1 MFSSHSV
8 IRRYTPPT
16 CTLEILAKTSP
27 LSRWAGRTLL
37 KELRFKLSFDDPRII
52 QERAVEISGDREQLE
67 MLCDTVTTYV
77 KNFLQQS
84 VEQLSL
90 TIKIQSSTDS
100 NNHNSNQNSTDIRA
114 REAIDSTSQLNNKDL
129 VVKSCGML
137 NHELF
142 FGSLASPTSAP
153 KVKLSATQ
161 LFDLATVLDRYRT
174 EIEAVPN
181 LNTGDVFLDNSAS
194 RKLGIPIWASAAAIL
209 LVAVGLTSTKL
220 DIFSQ
225 KSSQTNNS
233 IASNSEVNN
242 STTPE
247 IVAPQPSQNAPV
259 PSPKVPETLASAER
273 LPPPPPVD
281 LPKPPPPNI
290 PDFSKYPL
298 PSAGFDIAKLSPPNI
313 PNAPNSVNKQPSLPT
328 PVLGEKVN
336 NNGNSETI
344 QLPELPTLAPQS
356 PKANSDRAALTESDR
371 NEGTNDSNVSDVESK
386 LSKESARIKLTAANS
401 NPEKTLDR
409 LPQLGEI
416 KDYFQKRWQPP
427 KELTQAIEYR
437 LMLNDNGSIKSI
449 IPLGKTAEIYIDRTN
464 IPLMGESFISPF
476 QKQAT
481 PIVRLIFS
489 PDGTVKT
496 FQE

>member
-52 QERAVEISGDREQLE
+52 QERAVVILGNREQLE
-67 MLCDTVTTYV
+67 MLCDTVNNYV
-77 KNFLQQS
+77 KDFLQRS
-84 VEQLSL
+84 SDRLSF
-90 TIKIQSSTDS
+90 TTKQSSLDL
-100 NNHNSNQNSTDIRA
+100 NNHNSDGNSNEIKVKETIY
-114 REAIDSTSQLNNKDL
+114 STSQLKNDDCML
-129 VVKSCGML
+129 RSLGML

-142 FGSLASPTSAP
+142 FGSLASETSVP
-153 KVKLSATQ
+153 KIELSATQ
-161 LFDLATVLDRYRT
+161 LFDLANVLDRYRT

-181 LNTGDVFLDNSAS
+181 LNTGDVFLNNSNS
-194 RKLGIPIWASAAAIL
+194 RKLGIPIWASAAAVL

-220 DIFSQ
+220 GIFSQ
-225 KSSQTNNS
+225 KSSQTNSS
-233 IASNSEVNN
+233 IASNSEAHD
-242 STTPE
+242 SATSPE
-247 IVAPQPSQNAPV
+247 IVAPQPSNNTSI

-290 PDFSKYPL
+290 PDFSKYPI
-298 PSAGFDIAKLSPPNI
+298 PPAGFDLAKLSPPNL
-313 PNAPNSVNKQPSLPT
+313 PAAPNSVNRQPSLQSPISE
-328 PVLGEKVN
+328 EKRSLASGSN
-336 NNGNSETI
+336 SSNSETI
-344 QLPELPTLAPQS
+344 QLPTLPSLVPQS
-356 PKANSDRAALTESDR
+356 PESNRDNQGLNLPNASDLESKSSKNSD
-371 NEGTNDSNVSDVESK
+371 
-386 LSKESARIKLTAANS
+386 RIKLTAANT
-401 NPEKTLDR
+401 NPEKAIDR
-409 LPQLGEI
+409 LPQLVEI

-427 KELTQAIEYR
+427 KELTQALEYR
-437 LMLNDNGSIKSI
+437 LMLNNNGSIKSI

-476 QKQAT
+476 QKETT